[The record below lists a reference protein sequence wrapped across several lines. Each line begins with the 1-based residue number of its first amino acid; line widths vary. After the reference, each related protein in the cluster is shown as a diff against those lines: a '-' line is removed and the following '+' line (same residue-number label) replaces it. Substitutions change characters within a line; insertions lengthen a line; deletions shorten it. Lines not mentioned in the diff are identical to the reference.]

1 MASVNGGGDT
11 RAKAKAMP
19 QPQPIRRSTTVPVG
33 HHLRRSNDLLA
44 PIPDFNRKHKRGAQ
58 SVGNDELIR
67 SGDKEGASLWRRVS
81 KAGSSSLKSISGS
94 VRRATSVRLSRS
106 KGGSTETKSDTRPAR
121 VQHGRS
127 LSDAQQTRAFRK
139 NAFLST
145 GISKGWLYFIY
156 ATVHYI

>member
-1 MASVNGGGDT
+1 MANASGGGDT
-11 RAKAKAMP
+11 RTKAMP

-44 PIPDFNRKHKRGAQ
+44 PTPDFNRKHKRGAH
-58 SVGNDELIR
+58 SIGTDELTR

-81 KAGSSSLKSISGS
+81 KAGSSGLKSISGS

-106 KGGSTETKSDTRPAR
+106 RGGSTETKSDTRPAR

-127 LSDAQQTRAFRK
+127 LSDAQHTRDYRR

-145 GISKGWLYFIY
+145 GISEGWLYFIY
-156 ATVHYI
+156 ATAHYI